1 MLDLKNK
8 IDRMFLYDME
18 KRYERLVWFCRQ
30 LTPSDPIYVDRT
42 FDREGT
48 PDDKLL
54 YGPMY
59 KEWVAEMGADEDDF
73 ESNLAFAT
81 GVLAG
86 LRWVKFGVELSIED
100 AIEEFPSV
108 NVF

>member
-1 MLDLKNK
+1 MLDFRNK
-8 IDRMFLYDME
+8 IDRLFLDDMVE
-18 KRYERLVWFCRQ
+18 RYERLVWFCRQ

-48 PDDKLL
+48 LDDRLL
-54 YGPMY
+54 YVPMY
-59 KEWVAEMGADEDDF
+59 ETWAKEMGADKDDF
-73 ESNLAFAT
+73 ETNLAFLT

-86 LRWVKFGVELSIED
+86 LRWVKFAVELSIED